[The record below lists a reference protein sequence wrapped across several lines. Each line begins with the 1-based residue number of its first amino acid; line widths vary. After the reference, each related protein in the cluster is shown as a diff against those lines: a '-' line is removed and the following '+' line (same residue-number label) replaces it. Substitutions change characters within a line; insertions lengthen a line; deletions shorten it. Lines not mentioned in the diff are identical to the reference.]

1 MKKIPMQ
8 QTKDQHGSKD
18 KLVDA
23 IAGLA
28 KRPANLTK
36 DQIKLKL
43 RAQSNKKLL
52 ILLNREQTLKEHF
65 GSRDKLI
72 DTIIKSSVGKKK
84 SEDKDYRK
92 RLDSYTTG
100 QLLDVARRK
109 KILKRK

>member
-1 MKKIPMQ
+1 MKKIPLM

-18 KLVDA
+18 KLVEA
-23 IAGLA
+23 ITSLL

-36 DQIKLKL
+36 DQLKLKL

-72 DTIIKSSVGKKK
+72 DTIITSSSGKKK

-92 RLDSYTTG
+92 RLDSFTTG

-109 KILKRK
+109 RILKRK